1 MGWNNN
7 VGEVSTQ
14 CTKVRIHLSEE
25 GITYNIPRDIRLREI
40 QYLNYRSDRYIVSAF
55 QSYGQYVDD
64 KITEE
69 EPMPM
74 EINQHSCCGQ
84 GALYG

>member
-1 MGWNNN
+1 MWEKLTPN
-7 VGEVSTQ
+7 VPKFASIFPKRGY
-14 CTKVRIHLSEE
+14 H
-25 GITYNIPRDIRLREI
+25 IPRDIRLREI

-55 QSYGQYVDD
+55 QSYGQYVYD

-69 EPMPM
+69 EPM

-84 GALYG
+84 GALFG